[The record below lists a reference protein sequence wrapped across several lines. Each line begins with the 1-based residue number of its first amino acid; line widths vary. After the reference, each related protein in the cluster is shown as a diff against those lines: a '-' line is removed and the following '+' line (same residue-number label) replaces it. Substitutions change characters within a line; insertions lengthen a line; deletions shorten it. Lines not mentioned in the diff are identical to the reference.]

1 MNACPCLD
9 VARVPA
15 FSTRN
20 ALRCKV
26 FDELKYARILPD
38 GSQCN
43 AVAMVEVRILDQYIR
58 RVGFRGDSV
67 IAVVDCPIA
76 KYNIRRVKRVRA
88 VGVLSRIL

>member
-9 VARVPA
+9 VGRVPA

-20 ALRCKV
+20 ALRRKV
-26 FDELKYARILPD
+26 FDVCKFSSVLSDRAQRD
-38 GSQCN
+38 